1 MWQMLELLQ
10 STSVPSQNL
19 TLTIPSE
26 LQPLSTAHQGNEPPM
41 PLTTSRATTP
51 QPGKGSQAG
60 AKPAGKGA
68 SARVSSA
75 AAGTKAAHS
84 ASAAAA
90 AAALAAAGGIG
101 GPQAAAAEA
110 PAVPLAK
117 HISSI
122 IDASK
127 QEVEVAA
134 KAYYAAK

>member
-1 MWQMLELLQ
+1 
-10 STSVPSQNL
+10 
-19 TLTIPSE
+19 
-26 LQPLSTAHQGNEPPM
+26 M
-41 PLTTSRATTP
+41 PLPTSRATTP
-51 QPGKGSQAG
+51 QPGKGSSQPG
-60 AKPAGKGA
+60 AKSAGKGV

-75 AAGTKAAHS
+75 ATGTKAAHS

-101 GPQAAAAEA
+101 GPAAAEA

-127 QEVEVAA
+127 QEVEVVV
-134 KAYYAAK
+134 KAYYAAKV